1 MVVLSYVT
9 GKSGSLKDKVKP
21 EDVVSD
27 NSGAWE
33 CFDAGIACLQFCLS
47 AYAKGVATCVL
58 GVINNDAIA
67 QKIGLPE
74 NDKVAA
80 LIVYGYEA
88 GEHHEAPVRKDINE
102 ILRFVE

>member
-1 MVVLSYVT
+1 MQNTKSDCSSRFCFTCERKICAENSVLIIEL
-9 GKSGSLKDKVKP
+9 KSSPNLKHYP
-21 EDVVSD
+21 
-27 NSGAWE
+27 
-33 CFDAGIACLQFCLS
+33 
-47 AYAKGVATCVL
+47 
-58 GVINNDAIA
+58 IA

-74 NDKVAA
+74 NEKVAA